1 MKGEMKKTETQ
12 LISKKVKCDKQHYSS
27 LYCLCC
33 HFLLDKDQRGNFH
46 CQKCGAKI
54 GVLR

>member
-1 MKGEMKKTETQ
+1 MKKIETQ
-12 LISKKVKCDKQHYSS
+12 LISKETNCDRQHYAG

-33 HFLLDKDQRGNFH
+33 HFVLDADRRGNFI
-46 CQKCGAKI
+46 CKNCGAKI